1 MDKMQLFCT
10 HIRAAL
16 ACYEDMPPE
25 GQARARLFV
34 TRKAGDIR
42 QLKAAADAPGGELA
56 ADLLQKLQQP
66 CNLNNIAH
74 ILRVVRVKRAYLVKS
89 QHKFQRFSANAKFFA
104 HF

>member
-1 MDKMQLFCT
+1 MDKMKLFCT

-34 TRKAGDIR
+34 IRKAGDIR

-56 ADLLQKLQQP
+56 GELLQK
-66 CNLNNIAH
+66 CNNRLTTNNIAH
-74 ILRVVRVKRAYLVKS
+74 ILHVVRAKRAYFAQKS
-89 QHKFQRFSANAKFFA
+89 A
-104 HF
+104 

>member
-25 GQARARLFV
+25 GKDWACLYV
-34 TRKAGDIR
+34 TRKAKSI
-42 QLKAAADAPGGELA
+42 QALHAAADAPGGELA

-66 CNLNNIAH
+66 CN
-74 ILRVVRVKRAYLVKS
+74 RE
-89 QHKFQRFSANAKFFA
+89 
-104 HF
+104 

>member
-42 QLKAAADAPGGELA
+42 QLKAAADALGGELA
-56 ADLLQKLQQP
+56 AELLQKLKQP
-66 CNLNNIAH
+66 CN
-74 ILRVVRVKRAYLVKS
+74 RE
-89 QHKFQRFSANAKFFA
+89 
-104 HF
+104 

>member
-25 GQARARLFV
+25 GKDWACLYV
-34 TRKAGDIR
+34 TRKAKSIQG
-42 QLKAAADAPGGELA
+42 LHAAADAPGGELA

-66 CNLNNIAH
+66 CN
-74 ILRVVRVKRAYLVKS
+74 RE
-89 QHKFQRFSANAKFFA
+89 
-104 HF
+104 